1 MKAFLLSIGDELALG
16 QTLDTNTQWLA
27 QQLSANGCD
36 VVAHLT
42 VGDDQAA
49 IEDAIGAAW
58 AHRDLPDLLLITG
71 GLGPTDDDL
80 TRQAIAEAIGA
91 ELVLDEKWLDQIREF
106 FRQRGRTMPERNSIQ
121 AMIPAGATMIW
132 NHFGTA
138 AGIHAVF
145 TTPMVAPQG
154 RPALDPPQERRMD
167 IVAMPGVPKEMK
179 PMFEQAV
186 LPLVRQRAGGAAI
199 VQRTL
204 HTFGLGE
211 SAVAEMLG
219 DLMQRGRNPSVGT
232 TVSNNVVSLRINGR
246 FGSAEAAEAAVAES
260 VAACRAKLGD
270 LVYGQDGQSLA
281 EAVGPLLVESR
292 ATVATAES
300 CTGGLLAK
308 MLTDVSGSSAYFQQ
322 GFITYSNAAKR
333 ARLGVSE
340 NLIHV
345 HGAVSEPVVLAMARG
360 ARRLADSTY
369 ALAISGV
376 AGPSGGTPAK
386 PVGTVCVA
394 LAHLPPPD
402 GLVKRG
408 ADREDEVSAYART
421 FNFPGDREMI
431 RDRAAKMALAMLR
444 FRLLGKSLPF

>member
-1 MKAFLLSIGDELALG
+1 MNDTPMKAFLLSIGDELALG

-49 IEDAIGAAW
+49 IEDAIAAAW
-58 AHRDLPDLLLITG
+58 AHRESPELLLITG

-80 TRQAIAEAIGA
+80 TRQAIARAMGG
-91 ELVLDEKWLDQIREF
+91 ELVLNEQWLAQIREF
-106 FRQRGRTMPERNSIQ
+106 FRQRGRAMPERNSIQ

-132 NHFGTA
+132 NHVGTA
-138 AGIHAVF
+138 AGIAAAR
-145 TTPMVAPQG
+145 TEGG
-154 RPALDPPQERRMD
+154 RSMHL
-167 IVAMPGVPKEMK
+167 IAMPGVPKEMK

-246 FGSAEAAEAAVAES
+246 FGSPEAAEAAVAET

-281 EAVGPLLVESR
+281 EIVGTMLADSR
-292 ATVATAES
+292 STVATAES

-308 MLTDVSGSSAYFQQ
+308 LLTDVSGASAYFQQ
-322 GFITYSNAAKR
+322 GFVTYSNAAKR

-345 HGAVSEPVVLAMARG
+345 HGAVSEPVVLSMARG

-369 ALAISGV
+369 ALAVSGV
-376 AGPSGGTPAK
+376 AGPTGGTPAK
-386 PVGTVCVA
+386 PVGTVCIA
-394 LAHLPPPD
+394 LAHLPPPE
-402 GLVKRG
+402 GRVQRG
-408 ADREDEVSAYART
+408 SDREDEVSAYART

-444 FRLLGKSLPF
+444 FRLLGKPLPF